1 MKRSLRNVVHIFQSS
16 IIYRIIT
23 LHSLN
28 ISSLPVN
35 CISSHSLILF
45 NQKKFIIKKW
55 MFILFALVGVS
66 CNQKSENAASTEAA
80 PAAQLALLMP
90 VNYSSSFEIGNPLT
104 LL

>member
-1 MKRSLRNVVHIFQSS
+1 
-16 IIYRIIT
+16 
-23 LHSLN
+23 
-28 ISSLPVN
+28 
-35 CISSHSLILF
+35 
-45 NQKKFIIKKW
+45 

-66 CNQKSENAASTEAA
+66 CNQKCENAASTEAA